1 MDKEK
6 IDFLVTVAENCG
18 SVTLSRE
25 DFLQFVRERDAAVKD
40 ISLLI
45 IGNQPFTDPC
55 KICKHRFGA
64 DPCQCLE
71 CDEITPYG
79 NFEWRGV
86 DETN

>member
-1 MDKEK
+1 MTIELLAEISVLKEK
-6 IDFLVTVAENCG
+6 VARLE
-18 SVTLSRE
+18 
-25 DFLQFVRERDAAVKD
+25 RERDTAVAD
-40 ISLLI
+40 ISTLI

-55 KICKHRFGA
+55 KICKHRFGE

-86 DETN
+86 DGRLN